1 MELKNMADT
10 QTLDN
15 TIQQVKTFIVEN
27 ASEFLINILFA
38 FILFYLGK
46 KIAKVIDFCEVPE
59 DESKKPYDED
69 RKNWLTGLSKTRY
82 IKDA

>member
-1 MELKNMADT
+1 MADT

-38 FILFYLGK
+38 FIIFYLGK
-46 KIAKVIDFCEVPE
+46 KIAKVITKVSLKMMQKAKLDDVLCSFLSTLVN
-59 DESKKPYDED
+59 SKPFIQHPKMF
-69 RKNWLTGLSKTRY
+69 
-82 IKDA
+82 